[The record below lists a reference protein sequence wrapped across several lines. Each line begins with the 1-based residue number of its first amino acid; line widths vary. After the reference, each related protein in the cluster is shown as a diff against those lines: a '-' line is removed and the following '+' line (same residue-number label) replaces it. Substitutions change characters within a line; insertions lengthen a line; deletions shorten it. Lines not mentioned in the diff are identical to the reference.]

1 MRDELGIPKETFVK
15 DELVVN
21 TTNTGWQSPKPF
33 IRFYCSD
40 CQNEFIPKLLNNKNY
55 GNWKTI
61 EELVSNW
68 DSVKIPDALFDV
80 VGCFI
85 CALDERVNM
94 GPNKNFFKD
103 PTEHRKKFHA
113 EKVIAELTRKQN
125 ENLRLIQKL
134 LVSDGAEAEP
144 PMMTVNTP
152 QIPTKDAPASS
163 SSSSSSSSSQQ
174 TS

>member
-1 MRDELGIPKETFVK
+1 MGITKETFVK

-21 TTNTGWQSPKPF
+21 TANTGWQSPNPF
-33 IRFYCSD
+33 VRFYCSD
-40 CQNEFIPKLLNNKNY
+40 CQNDFIPKLLNSKNY
-55 GNWKTI
+55 GNLKTI

-68 DSVKIPDALFDV
+68 DNVKVPDTLFDV

-94 GPNKNFFKD
+94 CPNKNNFFKD

-113 EKVIAELTRKQN
+113 EKVSELTRLQN

-144 PMMTVNTP
+144 MMTVTTP
-152 QIPTKDAPASS
+152 QIPAKDAPASS
-163 SSSSSSSSSQQ
+163 SSSSSSSQQ
-174 TS
+174 TI